1 MGDTGFSHNGISEIK
16 FLNHFAS
23 LPGAANATNSNSI
36 VEFVIQV
43 CFFDAHGSTHW
54 RTVLIIEPFKH
65 FFNVMRLC

>member
-43 CFFDAHGSTHW
+43 CFFDAHEMTPPPSKNTQPL
-54 RTVLIIEPFKH
+54 VEE
-65 FFNVMRLC
+65 